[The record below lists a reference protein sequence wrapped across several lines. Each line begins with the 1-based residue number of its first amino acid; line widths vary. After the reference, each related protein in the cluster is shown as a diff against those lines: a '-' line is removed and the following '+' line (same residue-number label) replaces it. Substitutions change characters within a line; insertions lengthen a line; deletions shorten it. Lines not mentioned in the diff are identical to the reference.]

1 MNNLNNETVQAQGL
15 NRFYSKVYLFFGV
28 GLAISAISAYIFGE
42 VFQAQTLQFISNF
55 PLGFTGLW
63 ILQIILVI
71 VLGVKAQKNPS
82 LTVAGF

>member
-28 GLAISAISAYIFGE
+28 GLAISAISAYI
-42 VFQAQTLQFISNF
+42 
-55 PLGFTGLW
+55 LGSLSSANPAIYQQLSARIYGLW